1 MQEATTLLQ
10 ANRSGFLATVD
21 AGQPRLRPFQFQFV
35 EQGKFYFCT
44 AKSKD
49 VYKQLQAAPVTE
61 FSVTSPAMETLRLR
75 GAVKFSD
82 DIQLKQRILENEPMI
97 RSIYGDADNPNFTLF
112 YVEHGDAI
120 VFDFS
125 GKPARQYTF

>member
-10 ANRSGFLATVD
+10 ANRRGFLATVD
-21 AGQPRLRPFQFQFV
+21 AGQPRVRPFQFQFV

-49 VYKQLQAAPVTE
+49 VYKQLQAAPTTE
-61 FSVTSPAMETLRLR
+61 FSATSPKMETVRLR

-82 DIQLKQRILENEPMI
+82 DRQLKQRILDNEPTI
-97 RSIYGDADNPNFTLF
+97 RAIYGDADNPDFTLF
-112 YVEHGDAI
+112 YLEHGEAI

-125 GKPARQYTF
+125 GKPPRQYAF

>member
-21 AGQPRLRPFQFQFV
+21 SEQPRVRPFQFQFV

-49 VYKQLQAAPVTE
+49 VYKQLQDVPTTE
-61 FSVTSPAMETLRLR
+61 FSATSPKMETVRLR

-82 DIQLKQRILENEPMI
+82 DRQLKQRILDNEPMI
-97 RSIYGDADNPNFTLF
+97 RSIYGSADNPNFTLF
-112 YVEHGDAI
+112 YLEHGEAI

-125 GKPARQYTF
+125 GNPPRQYMF